1 MAVRNYWIEAKI
13 DGRKTLLTGGPEGK
27 QGGFFM
33 RIHMRAEGGVNL
45 MVTELELRSQAETGC
60 HRGLKPF
67 CACLITQLRGIG
79 RCKRGRAG
87 FTRRHC
93 NLG

>member
-33 RIHMRAEGGVNL
+33 RIHMRAEGGVTK
-45 MVTELELRSQAETGC
+45 VLEVEGMAT
-60 HRGLKPF
+60 KD
-67 CACLITQLRGIG
+67 G
-79 RCKRGRAG
+79 RLDLYVNGKLQQR
-87 FTRRHC
+87 TRR
-93 NLG
+93 